1 MQVAFAFPAVAVIV
15 AVPAFIPFTTPVL
28 LTVATSVLLLV
39 YFTVPAGVAVAFTV
53 TVFPAYTVAVVLSNL
68 TVPFFTVTVQVAV
81 AFPQLAVIVAVPVFT
96 PVTTPVLLT
105 VATAVLPDTNVTAVS
120 LSFAVAFS
128 VTVLPVYTDAA
139 VLSRATVT
147 LTRSFSAN

>member
-1 MQVAFAFPAVAVIV
+1 M
-15 AVPAFIPFTTPVL
+15 
-28 LTVATSVLLLV
+28 
-39 YFTVPAGVAVAFTV
+39 
-53 TVFPAYTVAVVLSNL
+53 
-68 TVPFFTVTVQVAV
+68 QVAV